1 LSGDVPGASS
11 NGQSN
16 GVGGIVQSNSQPAA
30 PPAPR
35 SEYRQPQLISS
46 VPPVYPDVARGQNIR
61 GDVVVDLLVDE
72 TGKVVQ
78 VQVISGPALLRG
90 AVVDALRKN
99 KYRPATL
106 DGKATSAH
114 VVVTI
119 HFSE

>member
-1 LSGDVPGASS
+1 MSGELPGASS

-16 GVGGIVQSNSQPAA
+16 DVGGIVQSSSQRVA
-30 PPAPR
+30 PPAPT
-35 SEYRQPQLISS
+35 SEYHQPELISS
-46 VPPVYPDVARGQNIR
+46 VPPVYPELARSQNVR

-72 TGKVVQ
+72 TGNVVQ
-78 VQVISGPALLRG
+78 THVVSGPALLRG
-90 AVVDALRKN
+90 TVVEALRKS

-119 HFSE
+119 HFK